1 MRFFTKAPAMPEP
14 TEALPGRPDPIAI
27 PDTHYVNGA
36 RLAPPWP
43 DGTRTAIF
51 GFGCF
56 WGAEKTFWQTPGV
69 ISTAVGYAG
78 GMTPEPDLS
87 RGLLRP
93 DRPRRGRARRL

>member
-14 TEALPGRPDPIAI
+14 TEVLPGRPDPIDT

-43 DGTRTAIF
+43 DGTRTAVF

-78 GMTPEPDLS
+78 GTTPNPTYREVCS
-87 RGLLRP
+87 
-93 DRPRRGRARRL
+93 GRTGH